1 MQQHL
6 SKFLRAFSS
15 ITQNMSHLCGPDRLI
30 KWMKDFE
37 AETIF
42 LGRTFKQFTG
52 RQQHSGDPV
61 T

>member
-1 MQQHL
+1 M
-6 SKFLRAFSS
+6 A
-15 ITQNMSHLCGPDRLI
+15 QNTSHLCGPDTLI

-42 LGRTFKQFTG
+42 LGWTFKQFTG
-52 RQQHSGDPV
+52 RQQHSANPV